1 MIKGIIFDLDNTL
14 VDFMRMKKHSC
25 EEAMVAMI
33 DSGLEMDKEK
43 GLKILYKLYDKY
55 GIEHKQI
62 FQEFL
67 KKVNKKIDYKILANG
82 IVAYRRVKAG
92 FLIPY
97 PHVHSTLLALKNKG
111 IKLAILTDAPRMR
124 AWTRLASLKLTDF
137 FDAVI
142 TFEETGK
149 KKPHKKPFEKA
160 LKSLGLDANEVLM
173 VGDWPERDIE
183 GAKNLGIKTCFAKY
197 GYGWRKKKLGKVRSN
212 FMINDI
218 KELLRIIK

>member
-14 VDFMRMKKHSC
+14 VDFMRMKRHSC

-33 DSGLEMDKEK
+33 DSGLDMDKEK

-67 KKVNKKIDYKILANG
+67 KKVNKKVDYKILANG
-82 IVAYRRVKAG
+82 IVAYRRVKTG

-97 PHVHSTLLALKNKG
+97 PHVHSTLLALKNNG

-142 TFEETGK
+142 TFEETGER
-149 KKPHKKPFEKA
+149 KPHKKPFQKA
-160 LKSLGLDANEVLM
+160 LKSLGLDADEVLM

-183 GAKNLGIKTCFAKY
+183 GAKKQGIKTCFAKY
-197 GYGWRKKKLGKVRSN
+197 GYGWRKKKLGKVKAD
-212 FMINDI
+212 FTINDI
-218 KELLRIIK
+218 QELLRVVK